1 MSGGRIEGNRR
12 YWERLMRSHARLGKD
27 RHARLG
33 KDRTKSVRPQGRAR
47 RVERG
52 GRRDG

>member
-12 YWERLMRSHARLGKD
+12 YWERLMRSHT
-27 RHARLG
+27 RLG